1 MAQFE
6 YLLEWQP
13 RNADFWRISN
23 VTHHIC
29 KDFNDVDDAFEHI
42 AKNKSL
48 WDDERIWAYR
58 FGEKV
63 VLLHTEN
70 KTEEKNQILKMK
82 GWC

>member
-13 RNADFWRISN
+13 RNADFWRVPN
-23 VTHHIC
+23 VTRHIC
-29 KDFNDVDDAFEHI
+29 EDFNDVDEAFEHI

-58 FGEKV
+58 FGDKV
-63 VLLHTEN
+63 TLLHVEN
-70 KTEEKNQILKMK
+70 ETEEKKNILEMK

>member
-6 YLLEWQP
+6 YLIEWKP
-13 RNADFWRISN
+13 SNADFWRISN
-23 VTHHIC
+23 VTNHIC

-58 FGEKV
+58 FGDKV
-63 VLLHTEN
+63 TLLHMEN
-70 KTEEKNQILKMK
+70 ETEEKKNILEMK
-82 GWC
+82 GW

>member
-1 MAQFE
+1 M
-6 YLLEWQP
+6 
-13 RNADFWRISN
+13 
-23 VTHHIC
+23 THHIC

-58 FGEKV
+58 FGDEV
-63 VLLHTEN
+63 TLLHMEN
-70 KTEEKNQILKMK
+70 ETEEKKNILEMK

>member
-13 RNADFWRISN
+13 RNADFWRVSN
-23 VTHHIC
+23 VTNHIC
-29 KDFNDVDDAFEHI
+29 EDFNDVDEAFDHI

-58 FGEKV
+58 FGDNV
-63 VLLHTEN
+63 TLLHMEN
-70 KTEEKNQILKMK
+70 EIEEKKNILKMK